1 MLLSA
6 LRDNALH
13 YLLMY
18 TYCLTLMVWK
28 LNVRHGPDVPIDE
41 YEVWLCRSWVSMGQ
55 KVDAEVFW
63 TTATRN
69 LKWVTCIHTQDP
81 ALTLSSI
88 IGLSS
93 AIIPQPEPV
102 PFLLLMPQ
110 CLYSHKEWLTEM
122 ANACCPCQTDIHSS
136 GSIPASCLSYKHFEA
151 LPLLFPLSLCTFMQR
166 LKGLTHVRYSEY

>member
-41 YEVWLCRSWVSMGQ
+41 YEVWLCRSWVSVGQ
-55 KVDAEVFW
+55 KVDGEVFW
-63 TTATRN
+63 TTATKN

-81 ALTLSSI
+81 ALTLSCWAALSTWALLLFLYQSQC
-88 IGLSS
+88 LSS
-93 AIIPQPEPV
+93 NASMLAKPQR
-102 PFLLLMPQ
+102 LAHKDGK
-110 CLYSHKEWLTEM
+110 CL
-122 ANACCPCQTDIHSS
+122 
-136 GSIPASCLSYKHFEA
+136 
-151 LPLLFPLSLCTFMQR
+151 LSLSDWQTQLRVHPC
-166 LKGLTHVRYSEY
+166 LLP